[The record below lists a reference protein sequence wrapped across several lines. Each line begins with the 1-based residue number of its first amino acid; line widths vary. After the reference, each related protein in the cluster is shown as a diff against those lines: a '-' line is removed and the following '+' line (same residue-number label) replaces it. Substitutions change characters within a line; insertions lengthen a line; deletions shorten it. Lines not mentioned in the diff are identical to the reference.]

1 MRLAVHVRD
10 VVAVSPDGD
19 AARVGVLDDGDG
31 RRVAVVVRRTVGGVG
46 VDVVVVRHRLA
57 VQLLPLGDAG
67 LTLSGVQRRALVRVL
82 AVAQARGLRE
92 RRAHPFGEL
101 IARRLVV
108 RTGEVLPHPRRDG
121 DVVRRGVDERL
132 TRELGALLQREAAT
146 VDGGDDVVVARRV
159 GDDRDGGVV
168 LRGRAHHRRAAD
180 VDLFDAL
187 VDARAGRDGLGERVQ
202 VDDDEV
208 ERCDAEL
215 TQLRQVVVL
224 ARVGEDA
231 RVHLGV
237 QRLDAT
243 LEALGKTGQLLDGRH
258 RDAET
263 GDELARTTGRDD
275 LDAGVG
281 QGACQLLQTRLVVHR
296 DEGPLDGAQT
306 VTH

>member
-1 MRLAVHVRD
+1 MSNTTSMISPQLRQRLLSGSALIGFFLAYAIVHGNLPRWVRPTVSTFSGVASNFAGIPLAFAAD
-10 VVAVSPDGD
+10 VIHGCRTIFPIPLAE
-19 AARVGVLDDGDG
+19 AAAAHGLEDV
-31 RRVAVVVRRTVGGVG
+31 TVG
-46 VDVVVVRHRLA
+46 
-57 VQLLPLGDAG
+57 
-67 LTLSGVQRRALVRVL
+67 
-82 AVAQARGLRE
+82 RG
-92 RRAHPFGEL
+92 
-101 IARRLVV
+101 
-108 RTGEVLPHPRRDG
+108 
-121 DVVRRGVDERL
+121 
-132 TRELGALLQREAAT
+132 
-146 VDGGDDVVVARRV
+146 V
-159 GDDRDGGVV
+159 GDDGDGGVV
-168 LRGRAHHRRAAD
+168 LRRGAHHRRAAD
-180 VDLFDAL
+180 VDLLDAL

-243 LEALGKTGQLLDGRH
+243 LEALGETGQLLDGRH